1 MFTFTHMFL
10 AMALAD
16 IFRLPK
22 FPAFLAAFVI
32 DLDIILNFTG
42 LGLPFT
48 HRGFIHTPIF
58 LAALTAIWYYG
69 KKAYAK
75 KESKAALSFGVG
87 SVSHVMLDF
96 LTNRGVMLLFP
107 LTTFFVIPM
116 ADYANLFANAGIS
129 LLSIAVVLLYRYRP
143 EMFKDKSRSQTLIR
157 FAVFV
162 ALVVVITCVSG
173 MFETPVIDPF
183 VPYY

>member
-1 MFTFTHMFL
+1 MFTFTHMFVAL
-10 AMALAD
+10 ALAD
-16 IFRLPK
+16 IFRLPRI
-22 FPAFLAAFVI
+22 PAFLAAFVL

-48 HRGFIHTPIF
+48 HRGIVHTPIF
-58 LAALTAIWYYG
+58 LAALTAIWYCG

-75 KESKAALSFGVG
+75 KESKAALGFGVG
-87 SVSHVMLDF
+87 SISHVMLDF
-96 LTNRGVMLLFP
+96 LTNPGVMMLFP
-107 LTTFFVIPM
+107 LPVFFVMHM

-129 LLSIAVVLLYRYRP
+129 LLSIAVVLLYRYKP
-143 EMFKDKSRSQTLIR
+143 KMFKEKGWKQTLIR
-157 FAVFV
+157 LAVFV
-162 ALVVVITCVSG
+162 ALVVIITYVSG